1 MLYLYRNSVM
11 EELAHLNELN
21 ALQGL
26 EWISRKFARVRFST
40 SLGEEDQAITH
51 LIATH
56 RLPVSVFT
64 LDTGRMFQETYD
76 LLHLTRLHYKIPVQV
91 YFPES
96 HQVEDYVQQHGI
108 NGFYDSVENRKQCC
122 DIRKVVPLKRALQGT
137 EVWIT
142 GLRQSQSA
150 NRNSM
155 QRAVWDDTYKLIK
168 YNPIIDWSDEQL
180 REFIEVN
187 KVPVNT
193 LHKKGYPSI
202 GCAPCTRAIMPG
214 EDARAGRWWWES
226 TSKECGLHATIEKKR
241 T

>member
-1 MLYLYRNSVM
+1 M
-11 EELAHLNELN
+11 EELAHLNSLS
-21 ALQGL
+21 ASAGL
-26 EWISRKFARVRFST
+26 DWVSSRFKQVRFST

-51 LIATH
+51 LVAT
-56 RLPVSVFT
+56 RQLPISVFT

-76 LLHLTRLHYKIPVQV
+76 LLHLTRLHYKVPVQV
-91 YFPES
+91 YFPDAR
-96 HQVEDYVQQHGI
+96 QVEDYVQQNGI

-122 DIRKVVPLKRALQGT
+122 HIRKVVPLMRALQGA

-150 NRNSM
+150 NRGSM
-155 QRAVWDDTYKLIK
+155 QRAVWDEEYKLIK
-168 YNPIIDWSDEQL
+168 YNPIFDWTDDQL
-180 REFIEVN
+180 HEFINAN
-187 KVPVNT
+187 KIPVNT

-226 TSKECGLHATIEKKR
+226 SAKECGLHATVIKQNA
-241 T
+241 

>member
-1 MLYLYRNSVM
+1 M
-11 EELAHLNELN
+11 EELAHLNSLS
-21 ALQGL
+21 ASAGL
-26 EWISRKFARVRFST
+26 DWVSSRFKQVRFST

-51 LIATH
+51 LVAT
-56 RLPVSVFT
+56 RQLPISVFT

-91 YFPES
+91 YFPDAR
-96 HQVEDYVQQHGI
+96 QVEDYVQQNGI

-122 DIRKVVPLKRALQGT
+122 HIRKVVPLTRALQGA

-150 NRNSM
+150 NRGSM
-155 QRAVWDDTYKLIK
+155 QRAVWDEEYKLIK
-168 YNPIIDWSDEQL
+168 YNPIFDWTDDQL
-180 REFIEVN
+180 HEFINAN
-187 KVPVNT
+187 KIPVNT

-226 TSKECGLHATIEKKR
+226 SAKECGLHATVIKQNA
-241 T
+241 

>member
-1 MLYLYRNSVM
+1 M
-11 EELAHLNELN
+11 EELAHLNSLS
-21 ALQGL
+21 ASAGL
-26 EWISRKFARVRFST
+26 DWVSSRFKQVRFST

-51 LIATH
+51 LVAT
-56 RLPVSVFT
+56 RQLPISVFT

-91 YFPES
+91 YFPDAR
-96 HQVEDYVQQHGI
+96 QVEDYVQQNGI

-122 DIRKVVPLKRALQGT
+122 HIRKVVPLTRALQGA

-150 NRNSM
+150 NRGSM
-155 QRAVWDDTYKLIK
+155 QRAVWDEEYKLIK
-168 YNPIIDWSDEQL
+168 YNPIFDWTDDQL
-180 REFIEVN
+180 HEFINAN
-187 KVPVNT
+187 KIPVNT
-193 LHKKGYPSI
+193 LHKKGYSSI

-226 TSKECGLHATIEKKR
+226 SAKECGLHATVIKQNA
-241 T
+241 